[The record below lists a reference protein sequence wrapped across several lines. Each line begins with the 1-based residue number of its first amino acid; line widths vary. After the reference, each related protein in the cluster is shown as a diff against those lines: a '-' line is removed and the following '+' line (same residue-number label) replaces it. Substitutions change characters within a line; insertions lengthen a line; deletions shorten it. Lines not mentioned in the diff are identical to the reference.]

1 MKKYLLLAAGLLTA
15 ASANAGEYRPYLGFD
30 YVNMTPNLKGRYENS
45 FAENYD
51 LGSLTAGVK
60 FVDYGSIEFFAERS
74 LQEKK
79 VMGANVARSRL
90 YGYGADVLIDMYNV
104 SDATILG
111 SVGYGRISSKLKYNG
126 KSDKDSANAL
136 RLGVGGEINP
146 TPEWGFRAMYRYSLA
161 DGDAYNN
168 SKEFTIGARY
178 YFY

>member
-1 MKKYLLLAAGLLTA
+1 MKKYLLIAAGLLA
-15 ASANAGEYRPYLGFD
+15 AVSENAGEYRPYVGFD
-30 YVNMTPNLKGRYENS
+30 YVNMTPNLKGRYENTH
-45 FAENYD
+45 ADNYD

-74 LQEKK
+74 AQEKK
-79 VMGANVARSRL
+79 VIGSNVARSRL

-111 SVGYGRISSKLKYNG
+111 SVGYGRISSNLKYNG
-126 KSDKDSANAL
+126 KNNKDTANAL

-146 TPEWGFRAMYRYSLA
+146 TSEWGFRAMYRYSLA

>member
-1 MKKYLLLAAGLLTA
+1 MRKSLLILAGMFA
-15 ASANAGEYRPYLGFD
+15 AVTANAGEYRPYVGFD
-30 YVNMTPNLKGRYENS
+30 YVNMTPNLKGRYENTL
-45 FAENYD
+45 ADNYD

-74 LQEKK
+74 TQEKK
-79 VMGANVARSRL
+79 VINGNVSRGRL
-90 YGYGADVLIDMYNV
+90 YGYGADILMDVYNV

-111 SVGYGRISSKLKYNG
+111 SVGYGRIASSLKYAG
-126 KSDKDSANAL
+126 KRDKDTANTL

-161 DGDAYNN
+161 EGDAYNN